1 MIKGGD
7 ACVRVLLN
15 FETLSQLKGCV
26 MARAF
31 FPNSKRGIFS
41 FVLRQICLQFQISLT
56 RATELG
62 TPHGCQLG
70 QRREV
75 KLKSQNIKSVC
86 HLNLF

>member
-56 RATELG
+56 RATEHWALVSVRSK
-62 TPHGCQLG
+62 
-70 QRREV
+70 QRSETKV
-75 KLKSQNIKSVC
+75 AKYQKCLSS
-86 HLNLF
+86 